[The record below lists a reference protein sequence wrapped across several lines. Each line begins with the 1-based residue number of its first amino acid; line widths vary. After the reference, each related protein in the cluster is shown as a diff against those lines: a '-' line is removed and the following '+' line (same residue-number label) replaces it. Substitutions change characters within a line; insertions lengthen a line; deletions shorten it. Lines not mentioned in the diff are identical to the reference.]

1 MESEK
6 KSYYAVIPAD
16 VRYDKKLT
24 ANAKLL
30 YGEITALCN
39 EKGFCWASNN
49 YFAKLYNVKPQA
61 ISRWIKSLE
70 ECKYIEIEYIYK
82 GKEITQRKVSIN
94 NDTYQQ
100 INKGVS
106 IKSEEG
112 INKNV
117 IGYQQNDKENNTINI
132 KDNNIYISDFDLFWN
147 EYPKKVD
154 KKNCYEKFKK
164 KYKAMPDIQTHIDI
178 IKKWKQTTQWKDGF
192 IPNST
197 TWLNQERWATPI
209 IESKKLT
216 EAERKQRENE
226 EIIRKVLR
234 GE

>member
-1 MESEK
+1 MGSEK

-24 ANAKLL
+24 PNAKLL

-94 NDTYQQ
+94 SDTYQQ

-106 IKSEEG
+106 IESEEG
-112 INKNV
+112 INKSV
-117 IGYQQNDKENNTINI
+117 TGYQQNDKENNTINNTI
-132 KDNNIYISDFDLFWN
+132 NNKVN
-147 EYPKKVD
+147 TEKQKTKKFV
-154 KKNCYEKFKK
+154 N
-164 KYKAMPDIQTHIDI
+164 P
-178 IKKWKQTTQWKDGF
+178 
-192 IPNST
+192 P
-197 TWLNQERWATPI
+197 LNR
-209 IESKKLT
+209 
-216 EAERKQRENE
+216 
-226 EIIRKVLR
+226 
-234 GE
+234 